1 MDGSPGTTTD
11 RLVSPILSIERGD
24 SDQFAQLV
32 EMHSHPEPKLLW
44 TSTATVTVT
53 TASREWLVP
62 PGFGLWIPGGIEHGG
77 SVLRPGE
84 GSAIT
89 FAPDRCPITWTEPTG
104 VAIGPLLRELTTHL
118 MQTGPQDPTRAT
130 AETLMFE
137 LLTPRPAHEIQVA
150 MPTDPRVRAIAERL
164 IADPA
169 DHRELA
175 VWADQVH
182 SSVRTL
188 SRLFLSE
195 TGLTFAR
202 WRTHVRIRAAI
213 QTLANGATVEATAR
227 AVGYRKTS
235 AFIATF
241 RRTTGHTPGTYIHPD
256 STSGR

>member
-1 MDGSPGTTTD
+1 ME
-11 RLVSPILSIERGD
+11 LLSPILSIERGD
-24 SDQFAQLV
+24 SDQFDQLV
-32 EMHSHPEPKLLW
+32 DMHSHPEPKLLW
-44 TSTATVTVT
+44 TSTATVTVR

-62 PGFGLWIPGGIEHGG
+62 PGFGLWIPAWCEHGG

-84 GSAIT
+84 GSAVT
-89 FAPDRCPITWTEPTG
+89 FAPDRCPITWTAPTG
-104 VAIGPLLRELTTHL
+104 VAIGSLLRELTTHL
-118 MQTGPQDPTRAT
+118 MQTGPLDPTRPT
-130 AETLMFE
+130 AEALMFE
-137 LLTPRPAHEIQVA
+137 LLTPLPSHDIQVA
-150 MPTDPRVRAIAERL
+150 MPTDPRVRVIAERL

-202 WRTHVRIRAAI
+202 WRTQVRVRAAI
-213 QTLANGATVEATAR
+213 QLLANGATVDATAR

-241 RRTTGHTPGTYIHPD
+241 RRATGHTPGTYIHPA
-256 STSGR
+256 G

>member
-1 MDGSPGTTTD
+1 MDTSPEPAD
-11 RLVSPILSIERGD
+11 PLFSPILSIEHGD
-24 SDQFAQLV
+24 SEMFDQLV

-44 TSTATVTVT
+44 TSTATVTVS
-53 TASREWLVP
+53 TASRDWLVP

-77 SVLRPGE
+77 SILRAGE

-89 FAPDRCPITWTEPTG
+89 FARDRCPITWTEPTG
-104 VAIGPLLRELTTHL
+104 VAIGPLLREITTHL
-118 MQTGPQDPTRAT
+118 MQSGPQDPTRPP
-130 AETLMFE
+130 AEALMFE
-137 LLTPRPAHEIQVA
+137 LLTPLPSHDIQVA
-150 MPTDPRVRAIAERL
+150 MPTDPRVRTIAERL
-164 IADPA
+164 IAHPG

-182 SSVRTL
+182 TSVRTL

-202 WRTHVRIRAAI
+202 WRTQVRIRAAI
-213 QTLANGATVEATAR
+213 QLLAGGATVDATAR

-241 RRTTGHTPGTYIHPD
+241 RHTTGHTPGTYLHPE
-256 STSGR
+256 TTPGGP